1 MSQLFAGSGGR
12 RSSSVHTEL
21 VKESISLFKALVLT
35 LNSLKIGFKSYKL
48 YLVFY
53 YKKVFIKGIYR
64 VSLDWINK
72 KFFCEVDMDLILRNF
87 FIFQR

>member
-1 MSQLFAGSGGR
+1 MSQLSAGSGGR

-64 VSLDWINK
+64 VSLEIK
-72 KFFCEVDMDLILRNF
+72 TFCEVDMDLILQNF
-87 FIFQR
+87 FIFQK